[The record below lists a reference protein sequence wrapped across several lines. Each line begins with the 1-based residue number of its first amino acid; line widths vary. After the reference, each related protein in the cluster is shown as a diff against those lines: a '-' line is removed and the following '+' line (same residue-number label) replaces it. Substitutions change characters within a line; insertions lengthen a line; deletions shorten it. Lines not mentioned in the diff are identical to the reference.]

1 MLNEAG
7 SGRQSHADGS
17 APAASVMAPAPPR
30 ERSRERVMRSAL
42 DDRQLRFA
50 LCLALLA
57 VLSAALG
64 WLRQSTHGF
73 PLRDSVNYIA
83 LARNLVQCESF
94 ARLWQGECLVRWN
107 GAPFETIWPPGYSF
121 LLAAVSLGRFDPLAV
136 AGPFNVAL
144 LGATVFAAGH
154 WLQRR
159 IASRF
164 LVFWGCLVL
173 ASAAPLLALTATVM
187 SDLAFVLCVTL
198 ALSQIDSF
206 LVRGQ
211 VSRLAAAAAC
221 AGLAALTRYVGLP
234 LIAAGS
240 ALLAVQPGIRLRTK
254 AVRTG
259 AFALAALAPLGAW
272 LYRNYRVAG
281 AFTYMDQSP
290 MANDKTLAG
299 NVVATLET
307 LGQWALFALVNAGY
321 GGRVALPVLAALLAV
336 VGLGFF
342 LWRRDVG
349 HRDDYVALLVCVAF
363 VLAYCGFVAVA
374 TLSSY
379 LLPPHSRYLAP
390 TYVPLLFAF
399 VFVADKARL
408 HLQAHRDVW
417 LVRAL
422 PPFLKTL
429 LLAWVGCGL
438 FLSVYTSL
446 FPQRTRNSLHWAAS
460 PTMQYMRTHLA
471 TGWIFSNLA
480 YQAYMQAD
488 MRTQHRW
495 LPGPRLGDLTLWLAT
510 RRQHL
515 DDTYVVFF
523 HGLRPDA
530 YHPYRFSVA
539 DLRAQAD
546 LELLADLADG
556 TVFRVAPRAAPR
568 PGRTPADFE
577 AWTAD
582 APVLQDV
589 FDVHLAADKGTLYF
603 VKASCAWDDTE
614 LKFALH
620 AVPLRRRDLPSDRRA
635 LGFDNLDFPFG
646 RYGQRVD
653 DRCLAAVPLPAYPL
667 DRLRI
672 GQFASVPPVGA
683 GTAWQADI
691 PGPFLSPAAIQALRA
706 DWTAATAGV
715 PRARAF
721 FDVYATPDAV
731 RFAKSPCR
739 PADTQPKFILH
750 VVPAR
755 RWRLAR
761 PWRPAFENL
770 DFAFADRDGVLFK
783 GRCWVRVPLPD
794 YALDRIRVGQFDSAS
809 QRNLWQETL
818 SLHPAPE

>member
-1 MLNEAG
+1 
-7 SGRQSHADGS
+7 
-17 APAASVMAPAPPR
+17 MAPAPPR
-30 ERSRERVMRSAL
+30 ERSRERVMRFAL
-42 DDRQLRFA
+42 GDRQLRFA

-73 PLRDSVNYIA
+73 PLRDSVNYVA

-94 ARLWQGECLVRWN
+94 ARLWQGECLVHWN
-107 GAPFETIWPPGYSF
+107 GAPFKTDWPPGYSF
-121 LLAAVSLGRFDPLAV
+121 LLAAVSSWGRFDPLAV
-136 AGPFNVAL
+136 AGSFNVAL
-144 LGATVFAAGH
+144 HGATVFAAGH
-154 WLQRR
+154 WLHRR

-164 LVFWGCLVL
+164 LVCWGCLVL
-173 ASAAPLLALTATVM
+173 AGAAPLLALTATVA
-187 SDLAFVLCVTL
+187 SDFAFVLCVTL

-221 AGLAALTRYVGLP
+221 AGLAALTRYAGLP

-240 ALLAVQPGIRLRTK
+240 ALLALQPGIRPSIR
-254 AVRTG
+254 AGRAS

-272 LYRNYRVAG
+272 LYRNYRITG
-281 AFTYMDQSP
+281 TFTFLDNSP
-290 MANDKTLAG
+290 ANNKTLVG

-307 LGQWALFALVNAGY
+307 LAQWVLFAPVNAVTA
-321 GGRVALPVLAALLAV
+321 GGALPVLAALLAV

-342 LWRRDVG
+342 LWRRDAG
-349 HRDDYVALLVCVAF
+349 NRDDYVALLVCVTF
-363 VLAYCGFVAVA
+363 VLAYYGFVAVA

-379 LLPPHSRYLAP
+379 VSPPHSRYLAP

-408 HLQAHRDVW
+408 PLRAHRDLW

-438 FLSVYTSL
+438 FLSAYTSL

-495 LPGPRLGDLTLWLAT
+495 LPGPRLGDLTPWLAT
-510 RRQHL
+510 RRQHP

-530 YHPYRFSVA
+530 HHPYRFSVA
-539 DLRAQAD
+539 DLRAQAN

-568 PGRTPADFE
+568 PDRTPADFE

-582 APVLQDV
+582 APVSQDV
-589 FDVHLAADKGTLYF
+589 FDVYLAADKGTLYF

-614 LKFALH
+614 LKFVLH
-620 AVPLRRRDLPSDRRA
+620 AVPLRRRDLPPDRQA

-667 DRLRI
+667 DRLRV

-691 PGPFLSPAAIQALRA
+691 LGPILSPAAIQALGA

-750 VVPAR
+750 AVPAR
-755 RWRLAR
+755 RWRLSW
-761 PWRPAFENL
+761 PWRGPAFENL
-770 DFAFADRDGVLFK
+770 DFAFADQDGVLFE
-783 GRCWVRVPLPD
+783 GRCWIRVPLPD
-794 YALDRIRVGQFDSAS
+794 YALAQIRVGQFDSAS
-809 QRNLWQETL
+809 QHTLWQETL
-818 SLHPAPE
+818 SLHPVPK